1 MQIDF
6 RRSPERLADSLRRR
20 SIRRPCGG
28 TASSSEALAIVQKL
42 LARGT
47 THLVQVLSIP
57 HQGRQKIKIAFGRP
71 RVTARFGEQIAS
83 STPDGV
89 PAFASR
95 GDSGSLPPPHG
106 VESHFRCVPG
116 GGAVLATGYFLPAR
130 QAEAPKRRQETGVWH
145 RFYLC
150 SRPRCHAPCA
160 VRLVR
165 PRYLAHCAGLWC
177 HAPCAGLWCHAPCA
191 GLWCHAPCA
200 VPASPWISRRAFAQ
214 CRLVG

>member
-1 MQIDF
+1 LQIHF
-6 RRSPERLADSLRRR
+6 RRAPERLADSLRRR

-28 TASSSEALAIVQKL
+28 TASSSEALAIVQKRSV
-42 LARGT
+42 RGT

-57 HQGRQKIKIAFGRP
+57 HRRRPKIGCSRP
-71 RVTARFGEQIAS
+71 GVTARFGEQIAS

-130 QAEAPKRRQETGVWH
+130 QAEAPKRLHETGVWH
-145 RFYLC
+145 RFYLETGVWHRFYPVFTYVQGRGA
-150 SRPRCHAPCA
+150 RPRCHAPCA

-165 PRYLAHCAGLWC
+165 SRYLAH
-177 HAPCAGLWCHAPCA
+177 CA

-200 VPASPWISRRAFAQ
+200 VPASPWQGRGATHLALSA
-214 CRLVG
+214 